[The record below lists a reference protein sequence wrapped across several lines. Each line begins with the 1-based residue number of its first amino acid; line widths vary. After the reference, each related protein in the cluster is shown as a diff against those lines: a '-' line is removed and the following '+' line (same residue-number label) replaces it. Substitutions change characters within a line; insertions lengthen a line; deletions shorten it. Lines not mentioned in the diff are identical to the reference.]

1 MSKDEL
7 ARYRKALI
15 TDFDGTLKR
24 KIGDTNDGREI
35 TRIANEEG
43 FDFTY
48 EEWEAAPKLHPK
60 FVWAFVVAI
69 IVFTNWGLI
78 ESQFLRIQYNFQG
91 ESIEN
96 LKP

>member
-1 MSKDEL
+1 M
-7 ARYRKALI
+7 
-15 TDFDGTLKR
+15 TDFDGSLKR

-48 EEWEAAPKLHPK
+48 EEWDAAPKLNPK
-60 FVWAFVVAI
+60 YVWAFIVVI
-69 IVFTNWGLI
+69 TILTNWGFI
-78 ESQFLRIQYNFQG
+78 ESEFSKILDNFQG

-96 LKP
+96 TKL